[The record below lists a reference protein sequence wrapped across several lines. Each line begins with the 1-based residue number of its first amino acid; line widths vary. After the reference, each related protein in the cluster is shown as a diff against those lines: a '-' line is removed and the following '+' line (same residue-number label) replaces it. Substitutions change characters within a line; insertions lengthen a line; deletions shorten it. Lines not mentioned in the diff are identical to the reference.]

1 MGGSRVAMLAAIAV
15 SSHAWVQSTSSALH
29 ARRLSARGGQQQLI
43 ESPQF
48 PTVDTRPVDV
58 VRAQLEA
65 LRTCELPRVFALFSR
80 ARRLLITESAK
91 RDMRESGVPRE
102 RLLAR
107 LEEMLDGD
115 TPGLLGHESAE
126 LDAALDLGGG
136 GGPAAGRRLPRFT
149 CRVCVDGDRYYSFT
163 LTRQSDPPP
172 PSREP
177 SSPIEDFRCID
188 GFEGCWFVWS
198 IVEETGG
205 LDVREPAELEPEL
218 TPL

>member
-91 RDMRESGVPRE
+91 RDMRTSG
-102 RLLAR
+102 
-107 LEEMLDGD
+107 
-115 TPGLLGHESAE
+115 TPA
-126 LDAALDLGGG
+126 
-136 GGPAAGRRLPRFT
+136 
-149 CRVCVDGDRYYSFT
+149 
-163 LTRQSDPPP
+163 
-172 PSREP
+172 
-177 SSPIEDFRCID
+177 
-188 GFEGCWFVWS
+188 
-198 IVEETGG
+198 
-205 LDVREPAELEPEL
+205 
-218 TPL
+218 